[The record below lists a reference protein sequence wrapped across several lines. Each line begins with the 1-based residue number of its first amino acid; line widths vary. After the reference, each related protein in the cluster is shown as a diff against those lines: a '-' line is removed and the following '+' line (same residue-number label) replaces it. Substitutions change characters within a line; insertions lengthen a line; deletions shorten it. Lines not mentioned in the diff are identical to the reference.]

1 MKYTDIKN
9 KIDSIKEKIVQNG
22 KLTKEQLNI
31 INNKFR
37 LEWNFNSN
45 SMEGNT
51 LTIEETRSVM
61 VGNLDVR
68 QKPIKD
74 VLEMKGHDE
83 VISNILKIGKAEL
96 RLSEKRIKEI
106 HAGIMHEEDSQKK
119 NKIGN
124 WKPENN
130 EIFNHKGEKYTFV
143 DWELVPDKMHDLL
156 NKTNADIDAIIAN
169 NKNAPHPIDVAL
181 QFHLEYLEIHP
192 FYDGNGRT
200 ARILTNLILI
210 ALGYTPFWISKSERS
225 VYYNYISDIQSY
237 GGDKEAFYQYVS
249 GLIERSEQLVLDVIE
264 GKDIEEE
271 DDVEKELEIL
281 KRQLKAKDDKVV
293 AKSNEAIK
301 ELYQNSF
308 RKLFEQLIEKTKKFD
323 EMFVEKKFQSSGE
336 GNRSWNS
343 GIEYFDEFFENLFEK
358 KSNSGGDFYGEE
370 PKPKKIDDLRLSI
383 TYNGFKHDGTNT
395 FGSYTSVFV
404 IFQQYYYIINDT
416 NSSDPDKDTFCKKL
430 YSESLSNEEIKTM
443 VNTLTKKL
451 LADIKGRIKAIN
463 ND

>member
-1 MKYTDIKN
+1 MSYIEIKN
-9 KIDSIKEKIVQNG
+9 KIDTIKEKIVQNG
-22 KLTKEQLNI
+22 KLTKEQLNK

-83 VISNILKIGKAEL
+83 VISEILKIGKGEL
-96 RLSEKRIKEI
+96 RLSERRIKDI
-106 HAGIMHEEDSQKK
+106 HTGIMHEESVDGK
-119 NKIGN
+119 NKIGQ
-124 WKPENN
+124 WKQIPN
-130 EIFNHKGEKYTFV
+130 EIINHKGEKYLFV
-143 DWELVPDKMHDLL
+143 APELVADKMHDLL
-156 NKTNADIDAIIAN
+156 NKTNAAIDAIQSGS
-169 NKNAPHPIDVAL
+169 KNAPHPIDVAL

-210 ALGYTPFWISKSERS
+210 ALGYTPFWITKTERS
-225 VYYNYISDIQSY
+225 IYYNYISDIQSY
-237 GGDKEAFYQYVS
+237 GGDKQAFYQFVA

-271 DDVEKELEIL
+271 NDVEKELEIL
-281 KRQLKAKDDKVV
+281 KRKLKAKEDKVV
-293 AKSNEAIK
+293 PKTNELIQ
-301 ELYQNSF
+301 ELYKNSY

-323 EMFVEKKFQSSGE
+323 EMFVHKKFQSSAE
-336 GNRSWNS
+336 GNRSWNQ
-343 GIEYFDEFFENLFEK
+343 GIEYFDEFFANIYDEK
-358 KSNSGGDFYGEE
+358 SSIADDVYGEDR
-370 PKPKKIDDLRLSI
+370 KYKKIDDLKLGI
-383 TYNGFKHDGTNT
+383 LYDGFKHDGTNT
-395 FGSYTSVFV
+395 FQQYTNIWV

-416 NSSDPDKDTFCKKL
+416 NSQTDNNFFLKKL
-430 YSESLSNEEIKTM
+430 YSEPLTDEEIKVI
-443 VNTLTKKL
+443 VNKLTKKL
-451 LADIKGRIKAIN
+451 LDDIKVSIKTK
-463 ND
+463 

>member
-1 MKYTDIKN
+1 MKYSSLKN
-9 KIDSIKEKIVQNG
+9 KIDTIKEKIVENG
-22 KLTKEQLNI
+22 KLTKEQLNK

-83 VISNILKIGKAEL
+83 VISNILKIGNAEL
-96 RLSEKRIKEI
+96 RLSEKRIKDI
-106 HAGIMHEEDSQKK
+106 HIGIMHEEDPEKK

-130 EIFNHKGEKYTFV
+130 EIINPKGEKYTFV

-156 NKTNADIDAIIAN
+156 NRTNASIDAVLS
-169 NKNAPHPIDVAL
+169 KSKKAPHPIDIAL

-210 ALGYTPFWISKSERS
+210 SLGYTPFWISKSDRS
-225 VYYNYISDIQSY
+225 IYYNYISDIQSY

-249 GLIERSEQLVLDVIE
+249 SLIERSEQLVLDVIE
-264 GKDIEEE
+264 GKEIEEE

-281 KRQLKAKDDKVV
+281 KRQLKVKVDKVV
-293 AKSNEAIK
+293 AMSNEAIK
-301 ELYQNSF
+301 ELYQSSF

-323 EMFVEKKFQSSGE
+323 EIFVEKRFRNSGE
-336 GNRSWNS
+336 RNKSWNR
-343 GIEYFDEFFENLFEK
+343 GLDYFDDFFENLYEQK
-358 KSNSGGDFYGEE
+358 TNSIQDSFAEE
-370 PKPKKIDDLRLSI
+370 PKPKKIDELMLSI
-383 TYNGFKHDGTNT
+383 NYNGFKHDGTNT
-395 FGSYTSVFV
+395 FGSYTSLYIV
-404 IFQQYYYIINDT
+404 FQQYYYIINDT
-416 NSSDPDKDTFCKKL
+416 NSSDPDKDNFCKKL
-430 YSESLSNEEIKTM
+430 YSEPLTDAEIKTM
-443 VNTLTKKL
+443 VTTLTKKL
-451 LADIKGRIKAIN
+451 LEDIKGRIKK
-463 ND
+463 